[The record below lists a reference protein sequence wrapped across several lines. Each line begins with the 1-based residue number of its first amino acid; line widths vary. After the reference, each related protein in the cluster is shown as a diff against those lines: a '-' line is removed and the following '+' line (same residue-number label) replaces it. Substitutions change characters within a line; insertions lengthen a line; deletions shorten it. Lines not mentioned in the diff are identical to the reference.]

1 MIVVGSHCAVQKGL
15 LFNQS
20 LFVYMLR
27 VVHKRLL
34 TTPGGNTQSKYGKIR
49 NKKKEGKIYAVVSMR
64 TLQKM
69 SRTFAGEARTIC
81 RTLDTSRSWIRSS

>member
-27 VVHKRLL
+27 VVHKRL
-34 TTPGGNTQSKYGKIR
+34 TTPGGNIQSKYGKIR
-49 NKKKEGKIYAVVSMR
+49 NRKKEVKIYAVVSMR